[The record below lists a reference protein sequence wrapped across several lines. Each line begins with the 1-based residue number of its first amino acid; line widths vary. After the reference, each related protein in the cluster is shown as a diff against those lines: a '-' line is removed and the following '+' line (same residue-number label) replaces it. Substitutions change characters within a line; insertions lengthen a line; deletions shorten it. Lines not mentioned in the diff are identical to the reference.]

1 MSTARDK
8 IICVPSSIRI
18 QAEVLQLMIGHARQ
32 DLRIECCG
40 LLAGRDGIIRCA
52 LPAENV
58 AVNRAT
64 SYEVAT
70 KQVVQLM
77 REIRAAGLEMLGIYH
92 SHPNGKSEPSRA
104 DIAMVSYPDVAYF
117 IVSPAGHGQE
127 PIRAF
132 LIQDGQVEEVK
143 LFTV

>member
-18 QAEVLQLMIGHARQ
+18 QADVLQSMIGHARQ
-32 DLRIECCG
+32 DPRIECCG
-40 LLAGRDGIIRCA
+40 LLAGRDGIIERV

-64 SYEVAT
+64 SYAVAT

-92 SHPNGKSEPSRA
+92 SHPNGKSEPSPT
-104 DIAMVSYPDVAYF
+104 DIAMAGYPDAVYF
-117 IVSPAGHGQE
+117 IVSPAGHVRE

-132 LIQDGQVEEVK
+132 LIQDGQVEELK
-143 LFTV
+143 LLTV